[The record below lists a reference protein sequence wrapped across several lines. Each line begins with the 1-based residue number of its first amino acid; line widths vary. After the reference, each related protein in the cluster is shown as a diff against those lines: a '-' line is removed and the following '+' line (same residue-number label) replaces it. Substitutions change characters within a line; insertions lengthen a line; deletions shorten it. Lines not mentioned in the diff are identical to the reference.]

1 MPAPGRKPKYGKYII
16 SHDGFYKISKF
27 IDGQQRYIGKFD
39 SIDDAKELRDYLI
52 KNHWDL
58 SLLPQEMLDD
68 KRFHN
73 IRKIKGRYIV
83 VNTINGEKK
92 YYDSFDTYEEAEDY
106 LDYLI
111 ENNWEVNDDYEEEKI
126 DEFVYLINGKYVVR
140 NEIDGELKVFGEF
153 DNMGEALQY
162 RIECMRK
169 AWKL

>member
-1 MPAPGRKPKYGKYII
+1 
-16 SHDGFYKISKF
+16 
-27 IDGQQRYIGKFD
+27 
-39 SIDDAKELRDYLI
+39 
-52 KNHWDL
+52 
-58 SLLPQEMLDD
+58 MLDD

-92 YYDSFDTYEEAEDY
+92 YYDAFDTYEEAKEY

-111 ENNWEVNDDYEEEKI
+111 ANNWEVTDDFEEEKI

-140 NEIDGELKVFGEF
+140 NEVDGEVKVFGEF
-153 DNMGEALQY
+153 DDMNEALQY